1 MDLIILSKSMLNNS
15 LYNSKLYNF
24 NKANPLI
31 IRKLKRLLVLF
42 TICLLSFPLSGMTQG
57 FSLPE
62 GQRFQ
67 KVKFQLINN
76 LVIIPMT
83 VNGSELSFVLD
94 SGVGKPILFNLT
106 DQDSIQ
112 INNVSEITINGLGAG
127 EPIKALSSRE
137 NDFKLGNIRNRNE
150 NLYIVLDS
158 EMNFSPSL
166 GVPVHGIIGYELFRD
181 FVVDINYASK
191 TIKFHDPQQY
201 KYKSDKKSETL
212 PLHIIRKKAYVDGE
226 VQMAD
231 NANIPVKM
239 LLDTG
244 SSDAIWLFENEA
256 IGIPDKNYDDFLG
269 KGLSGNIFG
278 KRTMVSSIKIGSF
291 MLHDA
296 KAAFP
301 NMDAF
306 NDIKNLGDRN
316 GSMGGEVLKRFNIV
330 FDYPNGKITLRKN
343 HNFDKPFRYNMSG
356 IDLQHDGL
364 RYISESIADTR
375 GVVKNNSNEES
386 SFGNVQILFE
396 NKTRLSLVPE
406 IVVSGIRA
414 GSPAATAGLQEGDVI
429 LAVNGKSVHRYK
441 LQEIM
446 HMLNEKEGKRVRVL
460 IERYNSDL
468 LFTFVL
474 KNMFK
479 EKP

>member
-1 MDLIILSKSMLNNS
+1 MCSPYYGLS
-15 LYNSKLYNF
+15 
-24 NKANPLI
+24 
-31 IRKLKRLLVLF
+31 
-42 TICLLSFPLSGMTQG
+42 QG

-67 KVKFQLINN
+67 KVKFKLINN
-76 LVIIPMT
+76 LVIIPVT
-83 VNGSELSFVLD
+83 VNGTELSFVLD

-112 INNVSEITINGLGAG
+112 INNVSEITINGLGDG
-127 EPIKALSSRE
+127 EPIKALSSKE

-150 NLYIVLDS
+150 KLYVVLDS

-166 GVPVHGIIGYELFRD
+166 GIPVHGIIGYELFRD
-181 FVVDINYASK
+181 FVVDINYSSK
-191 TIKFHDPQQY
+191 VIKFHDPQRY
-201 KYKSDKKSETL
+201 RLRPDKKSETL
-212 PLHIIRKKAYVDGE
+212 PLHIIRKKAYIDGE
-226 VQMAD
+226 VQIKGSD
-231 NANIPVKM
+231 NVPVKM

-244 SSDAIWLFENEA
+244 SSDAIWLFKNEK
-256 IGIPDKNYDDFLG
+256 IDVPEQNYEDYLG
-269 KGLSGNIFG
+269 KGLSGDIFG
-278 KRTMVSSIKIGSF
+278 KRTMVKSIKIGSF

-301 NMDAF
+301 DMKAF

-316 GSMGGEVLKRFNIV
+316 GSMGGEVLKRFNII

-343 HNFDKPFRYNMSG
+343 NNFNKPFHYNMSG
-356 IDLQHDGL
+356 IALQHDGL
-364 RYISESIADTR
+364 RYISERITDAN
-375 GVVKNNSNEES
+375 GVVNNDKK
-386 SFGNVQILFE
+386 SFGDVQILFE
-396 NKTRLSLVPE
+396 NRTRLSLVPE

-414 GSPAATAGLQEGDVI
+414 GSPAESAGLQEGDVI
-429 LAVNGKSVHRYK
+429 LAVNGKSVHRFK

-446 HMLNEKEGKRVRVL
+446 HMLNEREGKKVKVL

-474 KNMFK
+474 KNMLK